1 MSTTLTMDQQAPAE
15 TTPATS
21 TAIPYPEVQMR
32 DQPTDKA
39 IERADQF
46 NYMRLAKHL
55 RYGGFENAQAFLDN
69 NFDALYAN
77 FRGLAQ
83 SMDIIQERLNPD
95 ETQLRKRLNS
105 ADPAVVKAAKKQID
119 KNSAEIKKARRN
131 TVQLAIYA
139 LERYQN
145 DPALLDTRLGNKGWT
160 TPLDEQFKMDKKA
173 AYDERAKANLKR
185 SFGKAGAVFHQG
197 WKATSAL
204 ATGLYHAYEVPV
216 HLLSAYADKKQWS
229 KTHRNLIFSSWI
241 GILTLAPALPLPAAW
256 LESAPASGVAL
267 TGAAMASPTDGSP
280 LRSCAVRDMFPQGM
294 HTASFEL
301 GMNSKDPVKQA
312 HYVSAMRGALVGVS
326 PAAMYAV
333 SSFETFGFRDSVADN
348 SNASGAYQTI
358 PATKLH
364 MLAKYAKDT
373 PTYREINA
381 RVVAGTA
388 SDDDRTFITA
398 VDTTIEKYMKD
409 RDGTIESVEKRRM
422 DVNLLNAVQAAD
434 RPAFSGD
441 LMAAYINDEAP
452 YLTIKS
458 LEGKSNAEFV
468 NAIARYYQTHLMGP
482 GGGAF
487 FRHVVRQSPQMRIND
502 RISIKQSY
510 KAYNPGNEG
519 TANYY
524 SGYYTSVRGRN
535 PAIFT
540 NSPALTFGQVSIR
553 INNVMDHT
561 AKPVFRGMEK
571 GTEQAQ
577 AQVENCLELQ
587 ARGQNLD
594 RTSIAAAKTPEDL
607 GPAYRSMYSVA
618 WERAGNAY
626 VANTS
631 AGFRNG
637 VSSVATTASSTFA
650 KVTRSLSSSSSAP
663 ASPAPRQQLQ
673 VNWQSQ
679 PN

>member
-15 TTPATS
+15 ETAIKS
-21 TAIPYPEVQMR
+21 TAIPYPKIEMR
-32 DQPTDKA
+32 DQPTDEAIDQSFDINAASLKRHLQKSNVETIYHFLVDNMQVLGMTSPSLKKNLNNRIRDMNRECAPYEDEAKDNPDKIKRKA
-39 IERADQF
+39 ASGEIDR
-46 NYMRLAKHL
+46 
-55 RYGGFENAQAFLDN
+55 
-69 NFDALYAN
+69 
-77 FRGLAQ
+77 
-83 SMDIIQERLNPD
+83 IQEHARQHMIEMSWNAID
-95 ETQLRKRLNS
+95 S
-105 ADPAVVKAAKKQID
+105 MVSDPSMLQTTLPAK
-119 KNSAEIKKARRN
+119 
-131 TVQLAIYA
+131 T
-139 LERYQN
+139 
-145 DPALLDTRLGNKGWT
+145 WT
-160 TPLDEQFKMDKKA
+160 TPLEEQFKMDTKA
-173 AYDERAKANLKR
+173 AFSQRRNANVKR
-185 SFGKAGAVFHQG
+185 FFGKTGSAFYHA
-197 WKATSAL
+197 WKSGTSMSSAL
-204 ATGLYHAYEVPV
+204 YSLFQAPV
-216 HLLSAYADKKQWS
+216 HLLSAFADQRQWS
-229 KTHRNLIFSSWI
+229 KNYRNAVFGSWI

-256 LESAPASGVAL
+256 LESAPASGGAL

-280 LRSCAVRDMFPQGM
+280 LRSCAVRDLFPQGM
-294 HTASFEL
+294 HTSSFEL

-373 PTYREINA
+373 PTYKEINA

-510 KAYNPGNEG
+510 KAYSPGNEG

-535 PAIFT
+535 PAIFN
-540 NSPALTFGQVSIR
+540 NSSALTFGQVSTR

-571 GTEQAQ
+571 GTEQVQ

-594 RTSIAAAKTPEDL
+594 RTSIAAAKTTEDL

-637 VSSVATTASSTFA
+637 VSSIATTASSTFA
-650 KVTRSLSSSSSAP
+650 KVTRSLSSSPSAP

-679 PN
+679 PS